1 MADSTYAWSRIVYGA
16 EKDDDGNVI
25 GQKSIAPGDPVS
37 QGDLDVSDEE
47 WQLLQDQE
55 VVREYPLPESLQD
68 TYLSPR
74 QIMQEKLIAANE
86 GFDRTGPTA
95 ELLKRF
101 DDEGELKPA
110 EEIEVATTPGPTGS
124 TPSQPPPSNVP
135 SDT

>member
-1 MADSTYAWSRIVYGA
+1 MADSTYAWSRIIYGV

-37 QGDLDVSDEE
+37 QGDLGVEDDE

-68 TYLSPR
+68 PFLSPR
-74 QIMQEKLIAANE
+74 QIMQDKLIDAQE

-95 ELLKRF
+95 DLLKRF
-101 DDEGELKPA
+101 DDEGELLPA
-110 EEIEVATTPGPTGS
+110 EEIEIATQAPS
-124 TPSQPPPSNVP
+124 TPEPTQPPPSNAP
-135 SDT
+135 SNG